1 MRLFFPETCL
11 LTFLI
16 GGIQCPRGSRPVGNG
31 VIEPAEPFGEEA
43 LAYTKSLLT
52 QRDVTIEV
60 ETMDKAN
67 NVSKSV
73 LTTYFQVGGFVGYI
87 FADRVNVSLKLV
99 EQGLSKVHY
108 SGKQGKYANELIAA
122 EERAQAAKLGLW
134 KDWTPPVEEVAP
146 GLSIKVSDF

>member
-1 MRLFFPETCL
+1 
-11 LTFLI
+11 
-16 GGIQCPRGSRPVGNG
+16 
-31 VIEPAEPFGEEA
+31 
-43 LAYTKSLLT
+43 
-52 QRDVTIEV
+52 
-60 ETMDKAN
+60 MDKAS
-67 NVSKSV
+67 NVRKSV

-134 KDWTPPVEEVAP
+134 KDWTPPVEEIAP
-146 GLSIKVSDF
+146 GLSIKESDF